1 MRIALVGATGNAGT
15 AVLRALHRHPE
26 ITEVLGIARRLP
38 DQELEPYDQC
48 EWKSIDIAAA
58 STEST
63 AVAELTDA
71 FRGCDAVIHLAWMIQ
86 PNDRRE
92 LLRRV
97 NVDGTRRVARAV
109 AAAGVDHLVVAS
121 SVGSYSPDEAR
132 EALRKDGTEPP
143 LRDETFPTEGIESSH
158 YSVDKAAQE
167 DVLDEFEAQHPEVTV
182 TRLRPGLLFQGD
194 AASEI
199 QRYFLGKSVPPKLLA
214 PETLP
219 SLPLPSGL
227 RLQALHTADVGE
239 AYVAAVLAKKSG
251 AFNVCADDVLGPQEL
266 ADILG
271 TSGKFVEIPPGIVR
285 AALVA
290 AHKSGVVPADAGW
303 LDMGM
308 QVPLMD
314 NSKAKTEL
322 GWAPEHTA
330 AEALRE
336 LLEGLVEG
344 RGHVSAPLRPRNSA
358 EKNVDAL
365 HEPVSAGAAAGGG
378 AAGGSLNGS
387 ATSSQIPEV
396 MSSDLLELYLSDHLT
411 GATAGANRIAR
422 MADDFVDTP
431 VFAQLGQLA
440 DQISAERDFLERI
453 INDLGLKQ
461 KPYRQAV
468 AWVGERVGRL
478 KGNGKVVERSPMTML
493 LETELMRGAVNAKIG
508 GWESLREHA
517 DTLGLD
523 PAVFD
528 AMIKNSYKQVELLEE
543 VHAYAR
549 PRALRDDEDI
559 YWD

>member
-15 AVLRALHRHPE
+15 AVLRALHRHSE
-26 ITEVLGIARRLP
+26 ITEVVGIARRLP
-38 DQELEPYDQC
+38 DQSIEPYDTC
-48 EWKSIDIAAA
+48 EWNSIDIAAA
-58 STEST
+58 STEDD
-63 AVAELTDA
+63 AVADLAEA
-71 FRGCDAVIHLAWMIQ
+71 FTGCDAVIHLAWMIQ

-92 LLRRV
+92 LLHRV
-97 NVDGTRRVARAV
+97 NVEGTRRVARAV
-109 AAAGVDHLVVAS
+109 AQAGVEHLVVAS

-132 EALRKDGTEPP
+132 DALRKDGTEPP

-167 DVLDEFEAQHPEVTV
+167 DVLDEFEAQHPEITV

-227 RLQALHTADVGE
+227 RLQALHTDDVAE
-239 AYVAAVLAKKSG
+239 AYVAAVVAKQPG

-266 ADILG
+266 ADILT

-285 AALVA
+285 AALMT

-314 NSKAKTEL
+314 NSKAKQEL
-322 GWAPEHTA
+322 GWSPKHTA

-336 LLEGLVEG
+336 LLEGLAHG
-344 RGHVSAPLRPRNSA
+344 QGHASPPLRPRNSA

-365 HEPVSAGAAAGGG
+365 HEPVSVGAAAG
-378 AAGGSLNGS
+378 AGS
-387 ATSSQIPEV
+387 ATGDATETPRVPEE
-396 MSSDLLELYLSDHLT
+396 MSRDLLELYLSDHLT

-440 DQISAERDFLERI
+440 NEISAERDFLERI

-461 KPYRQAV
+461 KPYRQAA

-478 KGNGKVVERSPMTML
+478 KSNGKVVERSPMTML
-493 LETELMRGAVNAKIG
+493 LETELMRGAVNAKLG
-508 GWESLREHA
+508 VWESVREHA
-517 DTLGLD
+517 EALSLD
-523 PAVFD
+523 RSVFEKL
-528 AMIKNSYKQVELLEE
+528 IETSRKQVELLEE